1 MECPKCGFQQD
12 AATECLRCGII
23 FARYHS
29 KALSLQPKAKI
40 GLNPVQPAIGK
51 FRRFYRI
58 FRWVGLAGTILV
70 LFLILRPSS
79 PPRIE
84 TSPSA
89 AESAE
94 SKIEQ
99 FQSSIGPGTEQRLE
113 MDESELNAWLQSNL
127 ALKKPAGS
135 KPAIP
140 QDAESLIE
148 LAKTTAGGPTIS
160 DEALE
165 QAQTSV
171 RDVKIELLENSLRV
185 YALFDLHGMDLSLEL
200 EGQPVVRDGCIKL
213 ELSSGKLGS
222 LPLMAGTLQ
231 RAAARIFDSPENKEK
246 FKLPPDIQDIRI
258 EQGQLVVLSRK
269 Q

>member
-1 MECPKCGFQQD
+1 MKCPKCGFHQD
-12 AATECLRCGII
+12 AGTECPRCGII

-29 KALSLQPKAKI
+29 EAVSPPREANLDP
-40 GLNPVQPAIGK
+40 NPAQPAAGT
-51 FRRFYRI
+51 FRRIYRI
-58 FRWVGLAGTILV
+58 FRWVCPAGAILV

-84 TSPSA
+84 ASPAA

-99 FQSSIGPGTEQRLE
+99 FQTSIGPGTEQRLE
-113 MDESELNAWLQSNL
+113 MDESELNGWLGKNL
-127 ALKKPAGS
+127 SLKKQAGS
-135 KPAIP
+135 EPAIR
-140 QDAESLIE
+140 QKAEPLIE
-148 LAKTTAGGPTIS
+148 IAKTATGGQTIS
-160 DEALE
+160 NEALE

-200 EGQPVVRDGCIKL
+200 EGQPVVRNGYIKL
-213 ELSSGKLGS
+213 EPSSGKLGS

-231 RAAARIFDSPENKEK
+231 KATSRIFDSPENKEK
-246 FKLPPDIQDIRI
+246 FKLPPNIRDIRI
-258 EQGQLVVLSRK
+258 EQGRLIVLSR
-269 Q
+269 